1 MLTGRDRTFDLAEAV
16 GQHGTDDKNAACNGH
31 RSDVSPQI
39 MAANTGLRIG
49 SMPEVNAAVTGETAS
64 SPRDRQMV
72 ARPVCT
78 VPRSTIT
85 SHMDGVWMVSCTAVG
100 RPMMKARI

>member
-1 MLTGRDRTFDLAEAV
+1 MLTGRDRTLNLAEAV

-31 RSDVSPQI
+31 KSDGF
-39 MAANTGLRIG
+39 AADNGRQYRLRIG

-85 SHMDGVWMVSCTAVG
+85 SIWMVYGWFRAQQSEG
-100 RPMMKARI
+100 R

>member
-1 MLTGRDRTFDLAEAV
+1 MTRTPPAMDI
-16 GQHGTDDKNAACNGH
+16 GPM
-31 RSDVSPQI
+31 VSPQI